1 MRVANEVSTVEF
13 CVCRVFDYV
22 PQQDL
27 MSNDLLLQF
36 SKILKKVYNLNCKRL
51 VLDFLVQGM
60 HIYKDKSNVGI
71 NGWVLFL
78 MVICY
83 K

>member
-27 MSNDLLLQF
+27 MSNDILLQF

-71 NGWVLFL
+71 NGWSVVLNGNL
-78 MVICY
+78 L
-83 K
+83 